1 MITCF
6 FFLLEP
12 RIVVQLSPLLVNG
25 TSNEDPIELLC
36 TAIVTEDI
44 ILASYQF
51 TWMKNDASVNFSDSI
66 YTVYTLLHLYL
77 FYFCALFSDIKQQ

>member
-66 YTVYTLLHLYL
+66 YMVYTLLRL
-77 FYFCALFSDIKQQ
+77 

>member
-36 TAIVTEDI
+36 TAIVTEDV

-51 TWMKNDASVNFSDSI
+51 TWMKNDASVNLSDSI
-66 YTVYTLLHLYL
+66 YAVYTLLHV
-77 FYFCALFSDIKQQ
+77 

>member
-36 TAIVTEDI
+36 TAIVTEDV

-51 TWMKNDASVNFSDSI
+51 TWMKNDGSVNFSDSI
-66 YTVYTLLHLYL
+66 YAVYTLLRV
-77 FYFCALFSDIKQQ
+77 